1 MFLAGVC
8 GVLGRF
14 RESVCIA
21 QYTVSFSFQ
30 NTFDWLTITDAST
43 YLNKTHQHSN
53 SNGNRDGMIQSM
65 QRHFITDHEY

>member
-1 MFLAGVC
+1 M
-8 GVLGRF
+8 LGRF

-53 SNGNRDGMIQSM
+53 SNGTEMNDSVLEKACE
-65 QRHFITDHEY
+65 RHFITDHEY